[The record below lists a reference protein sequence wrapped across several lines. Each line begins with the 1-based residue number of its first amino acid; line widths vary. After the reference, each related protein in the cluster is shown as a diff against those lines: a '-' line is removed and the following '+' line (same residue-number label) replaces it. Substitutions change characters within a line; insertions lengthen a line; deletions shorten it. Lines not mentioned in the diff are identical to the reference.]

1 MDVWTEVEKLQG
13 KTLKTL
19 AQNKP
24 FDVVLVGTQR
34 VIVRPHVRGVERPI
48 RREAI
53 EDAFGELA
61 MRGEL
66 TRSEIQERY
75 SNFNPAYVAAILA
88 ALPGVTYSLNPIR
101 LRHQAAR

>member
-66 TRSEIQERY
+66 TRSESRSATRTLTPPTSQPSWPHYR
-75 SNFNPAYVAAILA
+75 A
-88 ALPGVTYSLNPIR
+88 
-101 LRHQAAR
+101 